1 MFPIIPQYL
10 PSSSSTMIHENI
22 IVANCDLYP
31 HLKSKP
37 FYLGDKLH
45 RNKSCT
51 ENVKISIEQNFLSSN
66 FPFGDVIQLIKLSN
80 DCHSFNIQVALNKSD
95 KNIYLEVVKP
105 IKCGEEFQLWFSDDI
120 LSILQMAFL
129 TPTNIQGQKKYV
141 CHKCTSN
148 FEYPNP
154 LKIHLTLD
162 CNLPLN
168 LTKNS
173 SIFKFQLIDKEPSR
187 RKSFDDLNTNP
198 NDNSLL
204 IRPMSE
210 PSILP
215 HHTSSAFQPYAPKSA
230 PLTPPPYLL
239 NNNIRLTQSLIQ
251 FPTTNMVDIQS
262 NLELTYTHAAHMETL
277 VSNLGKSKQGHL
289 CIYCGK
295 LYSRKYGLK
304 IHIRTHTGFKP
315 LKCKYC
321 LRPFGDPSN
330 LNKHV
335 RLHAEGE
342 TPYKC
347 ELCGKVLVRK
357 RDLDRHL
364 KSRHLIDTPSEDLV
378 PETATMLRI
387 RDK

>member
-1 MFPIIPQYL
+1 MDCNRSFKYIWTRL
-10 PSSSSTMIHENI
+10 RKNLTNLSSSP
-22 IVANCDLYP
+22 V
-31 HLKSKP
+31 
-37 FYLGDKLH
+37 
-45 RNKSCT
+45 
-51 ENVKISIEQNFLSSN
+51 
-66 FPFGDVIQLIKLSN
+66 
-80 DCHSFNIQVALNKSD
+80 
-95 KNIYLEVVKP
+95 
-105 IKCGEEFQLWFSDDI
+105 
-120 LSILQMAFL
+120 
-129 TPTNIQGQKKYV
+129 
-141 CHKCTSN
+141 
-148 FEYPNP
+148 
-154 LKIHLTLD
+154 
-162 CNLPLN
+162 PLN

-187 RKSFDDLNTNP
+187 RKSCDDLNANP
-198 NDNSLL
+198 NDNSVLT
-204 IRPMSE
+204 RPMSE

-239 NNNIRLTQSLIQ
+239 NNNIRLSQSLIQ
-251 FPTTNMVDIQS
+251 FPTTNMLDIQS

-342 TPYKC
+342 TPYK
-347 ELCGKVLVRK
+347 
-357 RDLDRHL
+357 
-364 KSRHLIDTPSEDLV
+364 
-378 PETATMLRI
+378 
-387 RDK
+387 